1 MEGRTFTHYSRD
13 KDRTE
18 LTYHGGIDSDSSEVF
33 NKIVAPPE
41 IPPSPYTLFWGEI
54 HGHTEL
60 SDGCGTLDDYF
71 TAARDRA
78 GLDFCAVT
86 DHDHGGPGRPPLFG
100 EKWELT
106 KAAVRRYHNPGRFVT
121 LLGYER
127 DSYPWYSNLC
137 LYYRGDDAEPVRGA
151 VDGRIT
157 RAELAALLARDDVIA
172 IPHHPT
178 TLTQG
183 VNFDAIPP
191 ELMTPL
197 IEVYSK
203 WGASEFY
210 GNPEPTMYEARGGHW
225 RDALER
231 GARMGCVGGSD
242 IHSPHP
248 GLRHHVPGA
257 SNIRYPNPGLVAVL
271 AETLS
276 REAVFDALKA
286 RRCYASSGIRVAIDF
301 RINQAPM
308 GSILSEAPDGQRDLY
323 LSVEA
328 DSPLRKVTVLRNV
341 EDRFVIHLDG
351 TSTEA
356 ELRVTEL
363 TAERETDYYYVRVEA
378 MDGRRA
384 WTSPI
389 WIGQAV
395 R

>member
-13 KDRTE
+13 ADRTQ
-18 LTYHGGIDSDSSEVF
+18 LTYHGGIGTDSAEVF
-33 NKIVAPPE
+33 ARICARPDV
-41 IPPSPYTLFWGEI
+41 PPSPYRIFWGEI
-54 HGHTEL
+54 HGHTEI
-60 SDGCGTLDDYF
+60 SDGVGTLDDYF
-71 TAARDRA
+71 TAARDIAR
-78 GLDFCAVT
+78 LDFCAVT

-100 EKWELT
+100 EKWEQT
-106 KAAVRRYHNPGRFVT
+106 QAAVRRYHDPDRFVT

-137 LYYRGDDAEPVRGA
+137 LYYRGDEGEMVRGA
-151 VDGRIT
+151 VDGQIT
-157 RAELAALLARDDVIA
+157 RSELEALLAREEILA

-210 GNPEPTMYEARGGHW
+210 GNPEPTMFEARGGHW

-248 GLRHHVPGA
+248 GMWHEVPGA
-257 SNIRYPNPGLVAVL
+257 WNIRYPNPGLVAVL
-271 AETLS
+271 AEELT

-286 RRCYASSGIRVAIDF
+286 RRCYAASGIRAAIDF
-301 RINQAPM
+301 RINNEPI
-308 GSILSEAPDGQRDLY
+308 GSVLKESPDGRRELY
-323 LSVEA
+323 LSVQA
-328 DSPLRKVTVLRNV
+328 DSPLRTVTVLRNM
-341 EDRFVIHLDG
+341 EDRFIIHLDG
-351 TSTEA
+351 TAREA
-356 ELRVTEL
+356 ELMVTEL
-363 TAERETDYYYVRVEA
+363 KAERETDYYYVRVEA

-389 WIGQAV
+389 WIE